1 VSAAPADG
9 GVHAE
14 ELDDREL
21 VRRLGRLEPASIDVA
36 VWLHLGLN
44 EVPGSGEGARGSGGR
59 FNPPNSFPAVY
70 GSLGRATACAEF
82 RRLAQRNTVGLANLL
97 PRHVYRFRLR
107 SMEVCDL
114 RSPQVLERLGMPMD
128 GLASVPSSR
137 TQLIGEL
144 ARSLGIA
151 AIVAPSV
158 TGIGDVAVIFSDLIP
173 RSAICARHVEL
184 WTTIDDLAG
193 KVELPV
199 IQPAGQVN
207 RRVAS

>member
-1 VSAAPADG
+1 MSAAPADG

-21 VRRLGRLEPASIDVA
+21 VRRLGAWSQPASMSRS
-36 VWLHLGLN
+36 
-44 EVPGSGEGARGSGGR
+44 GSTSASTRCLDPVKAPEGPVGR

-82 RRLAQRNTVGLANLL
+82 RRLAQHNLVGLANLL

-107 SMEVCDL
+107 SAEVCDL

-137 TQLIGEL
+137 T
-144 ARSLGIA
+144 
-151 AIVAPSV
+151 
-158 TGIGDVAVIFSDLIP
+158 
-173 RSAICARHVEL
+173 
-184 WTTIDDLAG
+184 
-193 KVELPV
+193 
-199 IQPAGQVN
+199 
-207 RRVAS
+207 